1 MLQSLTCWEMAA
13 YGWAAQTGH
22 KVALQL
28 LSSERANKFGKG
40 GRWELLLGKFFIGR
54 LDNQD
59 SLSLVN
65 INWHYFWQKV
75 LASHFSFFSPYS
87 FWFFFKLTIL
97 SCRVFPFY
105 WTSWHAVA
113 PLHQWDAVCSCG
125 LTAASMGHS
134 AAHSNRSLRVGK
146 DGSFGQSYSYLEADT
161 SFCFHRVSSIDFHR
175 KRGKS
180 VWKTGNSSQ
189 KQKTVTEH

>member
-87 FWFFFKLTIL
+87 FWFFL
-97 SCRVFPFY
+97 SWQYLAAGFSLFIGP
-105 WTSWHAVA
+105 
-113 PLHQWDAVCSCG
+113 PDMQWPHCISEMQSAHVGSQLPPWDTVL
-125 LTAASMGHS
+125 LTATGASEWAKMVLLD
-134 AAHSNRSLRVGK
+134 SLT
-146 DGSFGQSYSYLEADT
+146 A
-161 SFCFHRVSSIDFHR
+161 I
-175 KRGKS
+175 
-180 VWKTGNSSQ
+180 WKQ
-189 KQKTVTEH
+189 ILPFVFIEFPQ